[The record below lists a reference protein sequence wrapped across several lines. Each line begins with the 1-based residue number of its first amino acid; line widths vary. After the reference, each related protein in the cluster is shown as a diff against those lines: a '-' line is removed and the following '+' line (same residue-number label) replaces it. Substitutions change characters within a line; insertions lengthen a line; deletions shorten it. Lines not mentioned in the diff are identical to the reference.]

1 MIQKYTS
8 NMEEGKKELFVCQCD
23 DVNHSLIMETDDEW
37 GSVFC
42 RVHLV
47 RDGFFKRIWNAIR
60 YVFGRRSIYGDFD
73 EFIFNPEDADRLQEV
88 VDKLKKY
95 RDEGKDEEYRKKLED
110 KMEAAFKK

>member
-1 MIQKYTS
+1 MK
-8 NMEEGKKELFVCQCD
+8 EGQKELFVCQCG
-23 DVNHSLIMETDDEW
+23 DVNHSLIMEADDEW

-47 RDGFFKRIWNAIR
+47 RDGFFRRIRNAIR

-95 RDEGKDEEYRKKLED
+95 RDEGKDEEYRKKFED
-110 KMEAAFKK
+110 KIDAAFKKR